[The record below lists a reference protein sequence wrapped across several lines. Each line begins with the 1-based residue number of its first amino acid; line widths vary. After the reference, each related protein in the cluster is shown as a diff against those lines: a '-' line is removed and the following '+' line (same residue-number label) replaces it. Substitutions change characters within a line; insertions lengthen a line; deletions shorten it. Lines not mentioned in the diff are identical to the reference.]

1 MNVPRSQDLD
11 WPQPWMSSLNP
22 LRWRTAANPSAS
34 SSNALP
40 LGHQAQRRRMWPGP
54 RSRKR
59 DRYGIVSDY
68 VGQKVKTMLSWWLV
82 NIKEVVND
90 SVNGCKWIIPP
101 SACIEAYWSM
111 KGWSILAGITFV
123 KMLKKVLLRWPAAQ
137 RTEMDRVKRSMQGF
151 QEEGLHSTPGWAYLS
166 LSSRIGQECC
176 EKTCA
181 AVNCSLPG
189 WAPNQSKE
197 LEIGSTPEAPKASK
211 SWGGRTLA
219 KRVSSVSTAKAGKI
233 IIMNIMWVLTH
244 RHITRLMIL
253 LLAKCWGDWKGNII
267 LWQSSLN
274 RLSRS
279 SFSDRRVF
287 CVCLFEGFTLCGYLW
302 LLYFM
307 QLHLHLP
314 ERLLSMA
321 PSLWRHRQKY
331 CSCPQPTIALRM
343 AILMRKD
350 DKIDLSICFLPCFV
364 CWLTECLVVL
374 PS

>member
-1 MNVPRSQDLD
+1 M
-11 WPQPWMSSLNP
+11 
-22 LRWRTAANPSAS
+22 
-34 SSNALP
+34 
-40 LGHQAQRRRMWPGP
+40 
-54 RSRKR
+54 
-59 DRYGIVSDY
+59 DY
-68 VGQKVKTMLSWWLV
+68 
-82 NIKEVVND
+82 
-90 SVNGCKWIIPP
+90 PP
-101 SACIEAYWSM
+101 KCLH
-111 KGWSILAGITFV
+111 WSILKHERLIHPRWHHICEDAEESVV
-123 KMLKKVLLRWPAAQ
+123 KVASSA
-137 RTEMDRVKRSMQGF
+137 EDRNGPC
-151 QEEGLHSTPGWAYLS
+151 QEIHARISREGLHSTPGWAYLS
-166 LSSRIGQECC
+166 LSRIGQECC

>member
-11 WPQPWMSSLNP
+11 WPQPWMPSLNP

-54 RSRKR
+54 HSRKR

-189 WAPNQSKE
+189 WAPNKSKE
-197 LEIGSTPEAPKASK
+197 LEIGSTPEAPKASE

-244 RHITRLMIL
+244 LHITRLMIL
-253 LLAKCWGDWKGNII
+253 LFAKCWGDWKGNII
-267 LWQSSLN
+267 LW
-274 RLSRS
+274 
-279 SFSDRRVF
+279 
-287 CVCLFEGFTLCGYLW
+287 
-302 LLYFM
+302 
-307 QLHLHLP
+307 
-314 ERLLSMA
+314 
-321 PSLWRHRQKY
+321 
-331 CSCPQPTIALRM
+331 
-343 AILMRKD
+343 
-350 DKIDLSICFLPCFV
+350 
-364 CWLTECLVVL
+364 
-374 PS
+374 